1 MECLRIPLRWVAATA
16 CLIVFPIISAAASE
30 KSISAHD
37 QPSNIHVVVAVLDVI
52 RNVQSIVATAS
63 VKTSA
68 GMTPEAMA
76 VSRISIDTYAAEAR
90 QQLDLLALANHED
103 YALRMH
109 GLLDELVIN
118 AQILEEGRLQVAQIL
133 RDLQNSRKQLI
144 AATNW
149 HLLPA
154 AITSEDDL
162 FYRMV
167 YSQRDTKGLSSQTA
181 STISIEDMKLYDR
194 LASLIQQVDQGSMI
208 LEIATRLPGGRQYV
222 STVEENLNLAMYQLR
237 DNIENLADTH
247 SDDLAPTLIP
257 FVQDLIDA
265 AYGEANLIEL
275 MKTRIRLIE
284 QETKLSR
291 TVATVSATMLI
302 ELNAL
307 LEQAIADIEL
317 TETEVDTA
325 KVLRAAL
332 KVQWHASEVASYSA
346 LPTTANTSLVDNPET
361 YSVVTAHISGIHQG
375 LDTLSDLGY
384 DYAVAQLRPEI
395 ERLDAVTGQI
405 IGGRPELA
413 SALRAAGK
421 QRAELRTF
429 MDYKL
434 KPAVIV
440 SLDNQL
446 YYMLTG
452 RSEFR
457 NGDRTDMD
465 SLSHLEYLRY
475 WHLASIN
482 ISLFRTFSGLI
493 IALIMTEP
501 TLIGEGE
508 ERFFT
513 ASHRLERSIDFL
525 EQNGGPDM
533 DPKLPELARH
543 FIAFGNSESDF
554 FDSLRQRLPLI
565 AAENELRETARQ
577 IDSRLQADVD
587 ILLDDI
593 FQNAMSY

>member
-1 MECLRIPLRWVAATA
+1 MERLLILLRWAVATVS
-16 CLIVFPIISAAASE
+16 LIVFPLVSATASE
-30 KSISAHD
+30 KSISVHD
-37 QPSNIHVVVAVLDVI
+37 QSSNIHAAIAVLGVV

-76 VSRISIDTYAAEAR
+76 KSKISIDTYAAEAR

-109 GLLDELVIN
+109 GLLDELVLN

-133 RDLQNSRKQLI
+133 RDLQSSRKQLI

-167 YSQRDTKGLSSQTA
+167 YSHRDTKGLSSQTA
-181 STISIEDMKLYDR
+181 NTIPIEDMKLYDR

-237 DNIENLADTH
+237 ENIESLADTH

-257 FVQDLIDA
+257 YVQDLIAA

-275 MKTRIRLIE
+275 MKTRLRLIE

-291 TVATVSATMLI
+291 TVATVSAAMLI

-307 LEQAIADIEL
+307 LEQTIADIEL
-317 TETEVDTA
+317 TDAGVDIA
-325 KVLRAAL
+325 RVLRAAL

-346 LPTTANTSLVDNPET
+346 EPTTANTPLIDNPET
-361 YSVVTAHISGIHQG
+361 YSVVTAHISGIHQE

-395 ERLDAVTGQI
+395 ERLDVVTGRI

-457 NGDRTDMD
+457 DGDHTDMD

>member
-1 MECLRIPLRWVAATA
+1 MERLLLPLRWTAATA
-16 CLIVFPIISAAASE
+16 CLIVFPIVSATASE
-30 KSISAHD
+30 KSISTHD
-37 QPSNIHVVVAVLDVI
+37 QSSSIYVAVAVLDVV

-76 VSRISIDTYAAEAR
+76 ESKKSIDTYAAEAR
-90 QQLDLLALANHED
+90 QQLDLLALVNHD

-109 GLLDELVIN
+109 GLLDELVLN

-133 RDLQNSRKQLI
+133 RNLQSSRKQLI
-144 AATNW
+144 ATTNW

-162 FYRMV
+162 FYR
-167 YSQRDTKGLSSQTA
+167 LSSQTA
-181 STISIEDMKLYDR
+181 STISIEDVKLYER

-237 DNIENLADTH
+237 ENIESLADSH
-247 SDDLAPTLIP
+247 SDDLAPALIP
-257 FVQDLIDA
+257 FVQDLIAA
-265 AYGEANLIEL
+265 AYGEENLIEL
-275 MKTRIRLIE
+275 MKTRLRLIE

-291 TVATVSATMLI
+291 TVATVSAAMLI

-307 LEQAIADIEL
+307 LEQTIADIEL
-317 TETEVDTA
+317 TDAGVDIA
-325 KVLRAAL
+325 RVLRAAL

-346 LPTTANTSLVDNPET
+346 EPTTANTPLVDNPET
-361 YSVVTAHISGIHQG
+361 YSVVTAHISGIREE

-395 ERLDAVTGQI
+395 ERLDTVTGRI

-457 NGDRTDMD
+457 DGDHTDMD

-565 AAENELRETARQ
+565 AAENELREAARQ
-577 IDSRLQADVD
+577 IDSRLQIGVD

>member
-1 MECLRIPLRWVAATA
+1 MERLLILLRWAAATV
-16 CLIVFPIISAAASE
+16 CLIVFPLVSATASE
-30 KSISAHD
+30 KSISAHN
-37 QPSNIHVVVAVLDVI
+37 QSSNIHAAVTVLDVI

-68 GMTPEAMA
+68 GMTTEAMA
-76 VSRISIDTYAAEAR
+76 QSKISIDTYAAEAR
-90 QQLDLLALANHED
+90 QQLDLLALVYHED
-103 YALRMH
+103 YALRMR
-109 GLLDELVIN
+109 GLLDELVLN
-118 AQILEEGRLQVAQIL
+118 AQMLEEGRLQVAQIL

-144 AATNW
+144 ATTNW

-162 FYRMV
+162 FYRIV
-167 YSQRDTKGLSSQTA
+167 YSHRDTKGLSSQTA

-222 STVEENLNLAMYQLR
+222 STVEENLNLAMYQVR
-237 DNIENLADTH
+237 ENIESLADTH

-257 FVQDLIDA
+257 FVQDLIDS

-275 MKTRIRLIE
+275 MKTRLRLIE

-291 TVATVSATMLI
+291 TVAIISATMLI

-307 LEQAIADIEL
+307 LEQVIADIEL
-317 TETEVDTA
+317 TDAEVDIA
-325 KVLRAAL
+325 RVLRAAL

-346 LPTTANTSLVDNPET
+346 EPTTANTSLVDNPET
-361 YSVVTAHISGIHQG
+361 YSVVTTHISGIHQG

-395 ERLDAVTGQI
+395 ERLDAVTDQI

-457 NGDRTDMD
+457 NGDHTDMD

-565 AAENELRETARQ
+565 AAENELRETAKL

-587 ILLDDI
+587 VLLDDI
-593 FQNAMSY
+593 LQNAMSY

>member
-1 MECLRIPLRWVAATA
+1 MECLRIPLRWAAATA
-16 CLIVFPIISAAASE
+16 CLIVFPIISATASE
-30 KSISAHD
+30 KSVSAHD
-37 QPSNIHVVVAVLDVI
+37 QSSNIHVVVAVLDVI
-52 RNVQSIVATAS
+52 RNVESIVATAS

-76 VSRISIDTYAAEAR
+76 ESWISIDTYAAEAR

-109 GLLDELVIN
+109 GLLDELVLN

-133 RDLQNSRKQLI
+133 RDLQSSRKQLI

-167 YSQRDTKGLSSQTA
+167 YSQRDTNSQTA

-237 DNIENLADTH
+237 ENIESLADTH

-275 MKTRIRLIE
+275 MKTRLRLIE

-317 TETEVDTA
+317 TETEVDIA
-325 KVLRAAL
+325 RVLRAAL
-332 KVQWHASEVASYSA
+332 KVQWHTSEVASYSA
-346 LPTTANTSLVDNPET
+346 VPTTANTSLVDNPET
-361 YSVVTAHISGIHQG
+361 YSVVTAHISGIHKE

-405 IGGRPELA
+405 NGGRPELA

-457 NGDRTDMD
+457 NGDQTDMD
-465 SLSHLEYLRY
+465 SLSHLEYMRY

-554 FDSLRQRLPLI
+554 FDSLRLRLPLI

>member
-1 MECLRIPLRWVAATA
+1 MECLRIPLRWAAATA
-16 CLIVFPIISAAASE
+16 CLIVFPIISATASE
-30 KSISAHD
+30 KSVSAHD
-37 QPSNIHVVVAVLDVI
+37 QSSNIHVVVAVLDVI

-76 VSRISIDTYAAEAR
+76 ESKISIDTHAAEVR

-109 GLLDELVIN
+109 GLLDELVLN

-133 RDLQNSRKQLI
+133 RDLQSSRKQLI

-167 YSQRDTKGLSSQTA
+167 YSQRDTNSQTA

-237 DNIENLADTH
+237 ENIESLADTH

-275 MKTRIRLIE
+275 MKTRLRLIE

-317 TETEVDTA
+317 TETEVDIA
-325 KVLRAAL
+325 RVLRAAL
-332 KVQWHASEVASYSA
+332 KVQWHTSEVASYSA
-346 LPTTANTSLVDNPET
+346 VPTTANTSLVDNPET
-361 YSVVTAHISGIHQG
+361 YSVVTAHISGIHKE

-405 IGGRPELA
+405 NGGRPELA

-457 NGDRTDMD
+457 NGDQTDMD
-465 SLSHLEYLRY
+465 SLSHLEYMRY

-554 FDSLRQRLPLI
+554 FDSLRLRLPLI